1 VPGLDTQLT
10 HDIDSYFPEEER
22 DDLTAASLID
32 SLGIVWAHRRIILL
46 ATVTAAALSALIA
59 CLLPVSFKAEA
70 LIMPPQ
76 QQQQSSLAALAS
88 GALGGLAGST
98 GMASSLGLKNP
109 SDLYIGILQSRTIA
123 DDIVSRFHLRD
134 VYHQQH
140 ISETRQA
147 LAKHVSFSSGKDSLI
162 RITVE
167 DYDARRAADITNA
180 YVDELHSANS
190 RLALTDASQR
200 RLFYEQELS
209 KEKDALANA
218 EIALKQNQQKSG
230 MVLPAGQA
238 QLLLRSG
245 AQLRAEIAS
254 RQVQMEAMRSY
265 ATDENPQLQI
275 LKRETEALRNQLA
288 QLQSRSD
295 RSGFEMSAGQLP
307 ETSLEYLRRMRD
319 LKYHETLFELL
330 SRQYEAARIDEAKQ
344 APVIQVID
352 RAVVP
357 DKKSWPPRAMLV
369 LAGALLGFAASAGAV
384 FIRRKIAAVLE
395 YQRVDSPMQA
405 PPEVVA

>member
-1 VPGLDTQLT
+1 VPAIDTHLT
-10 HDIDSYFPEEER
+10 HEIDTYFPEEER
-22 DDLTAASLID
+22 DDLTATSLID
-32 SLGIVWAHRRIILL
+32 SLEILWAHRGVILI
-46 ATVTAAALSALIA
+46 VTAAAAALSVLIA

-88 GALGGLAGST
+88 GALGGLAGNA

-109 SDLYIGILQSRTIA
+109 SDLYIGILQSRSIA
-123 DDIVSRFHLRD
+123 DDIVRRFRLQD
-134 VYHQQH
+134 VYHKQR

-167 DYDARRAADITNA
+167 DHDASRAADITNA

-218 EIALKQNQQKSG
+218 EVALKQNQQKSG

-238 QLLLRSG
+238 QLLLHSG

-265 ATDENPQLQI
+265 ATDENPQLQV
-275 LKRETEALRNQLA
+275 LKRETEALRSQLA
-288 QLQSRSD
+288 QLQSKSD

-307 ETSLEYLRRMRD
+307 DTSLEYLRRMRD
-319 LKYHETLFELL
+319 VKYHETLFELL

-369 LAGALLGFAASAGAV
+369 VAGTLLGFAAGAGAV
-384 FIRRKIAAVLE
+384 FIRRKFATVLE
-395 YQRVDSPMQA
+395 YQRLGSSA
-405 PPEVVA
+405 PAAPRVVA